1 MAYIQQLGLSFHLIM
16 KTLVKRGN
24 GPHYTEIASALGVY
38 PDDGKSSLKD
48 VINTISHCNNGQ
60 KIGLLHEV
68 AYSSS
73 RVKSM

>member
-1 MAYIQQLGLSFHLIM
+1 MADIQQLGLSFRFVRNAV
-16 KTLVKRGN
+16 VKRGN